1 MSLIVG
7 KEIKMIEKYRF
18 KPASQQE
25 LSLYCFVGESVSAI
39 QHVEDALSHSIVLKK
54 TKPQLKSEAD
64 RHLEK
69 HRTYTL
75 GKAINITDQASLYPK
90 SLQQELNK
98 FLSERNWLIHKS
110 IAQGRD
116 EWDLNISREKII
128 TRIKTITT
136 QAQKLLQLIEE
147 DLIEFSEVNGVD
159 MSRVRAEIH
168 KHYFE

>member
-1 MSLIVG
+1 MS
-7 KEIKMIEKYRF
+7 EKFRF

-25 LSLYCFVGESVSAI
+25 ISLYCFVGESVCAA

-54 TKPQLKSEAD
+54 AKPRLRTEAD
-64 RHLEK
+64 QLLEK
-69 HRTYTL
+69 HRSYTL
-75 GKAINITDQASLYPK
+75 GNAIKIAEKASLYPMP
-90 SLQQELNK
+90 LQQELRE

-116 EWDLNISREKII
+116 EWDLNISREKLIC
-128 TRIKTITT
+128 RIKAITT

-159 MSRVRAEIH
+159 MSRVRAEIGRI
-168 KHYFE
+168 KGED